1 MPNPINSLKQLPWGA
16 TLRTAAI
23 TVAGI
28 IAIEWAIIFALG
40 GIAGLSQLSPVL
52 LMAMTLLGGPILGV
66 ATTELWRRQNNN
78 YLATDI
84 VWTLLGSVTMLLI
97 LRWLLAK
104 YFFGS
109 LLPPALMSEPS
120 SVMLMG
126 LILGGFW
133 RFWSDRFRR

>member
-1 MPNPINSLKQLPWGA
+1 
-16 TLRTAAI
+16 
-23 TVAGI
+23 
-28 IAIEWAIIFALG
+28 
-40 GIAGLSQLSPVL
+40 
-52 LMAMTLLGGPILGV
+52 MTLLGGPILGV
-66 ATTELWRRQNNN
+66 ATTELWRRQNND
-78 YLATDI
+78 YLSTDI